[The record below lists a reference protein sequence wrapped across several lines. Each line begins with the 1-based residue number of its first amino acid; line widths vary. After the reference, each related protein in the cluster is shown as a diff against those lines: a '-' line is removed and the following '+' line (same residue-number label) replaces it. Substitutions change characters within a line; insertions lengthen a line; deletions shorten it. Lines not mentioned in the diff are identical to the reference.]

1 MTTRRQ
7 FARIAAGAALGG
19 LGFSAQ
25 RAAHASGPLP
35 NAPVVVELFTSQG
48 CSSCPPADRL
58 LGELSRRT
66 DVIAL
71 SVHVDYW
78 DYIGWKDPFAT
89 AATTARQH
97 NYAQALKQRYV
108 YTPEMVFNGAVHD
121 PGTNPARVEQML
133 RQAAENAGPR
143 ANPMLS
149 TLSDGRGLI
158 ELPNMP
164 GAPTSDIWLMSVDP
178 RHVTAVGRGENRGVT
193 LTNFNVVRS
202 IEKLAT
208 WRGQATRL
216 TVEAERL
223 APGAAMVALVQTA
236 NHGPIL
242 GAARLDRLTTN
253 SVAGEPWA
261 GHTGRLYSPPCS

>member
-25 RAAHASGPLP
+25 RVAQAADPLS

-48 CSSCPPADRL
+48 CSSCPPTDRL

-97 NYAQALKQRYV
+97 SYAQALKQRYV
-108 YTPEMVFNGAVHD
+108 YTPEMVFNGAAHD
-121 PGTNPARVEQML
+121 PGTNPARVERML
-133 RQAAENAGPR
+133 QQAAEKAGPR
-143 ANPMLS
+143 ANPVLS
-149 TLSDGRGLI
+149 ALSGGRGLI
-158 ELPNMP
+158 ELPKTAGVLP
-164 GAPTSDIWLMSVDP
+164 SDIWLLSVDP

-193 LTNFNVVRS
+193 LTNFNVVRA

-208 WRGQATRL
+208 WQGEATRL
-216 TVEAERL
+216 TVEAAKL
-223 APGAAMVALVQTA
+223 APGAGVVVLVQAA

-242 GAARLDRLTTN
+242 GAARLDRLAIN
-253 SVAGEPWA
+253 
-261 GHTGRLYSPPCS
+261 

>member
-19 LGFSAQ
+19 LGLSAERTA
-25 RAAHASGPLP
+25 RAADPLP

-78 DYIGWKDPFAT
+78 DYIGWKDPFAS

-97 NYAQALKQRYV
+97 SYAQALKQRYV
-108 YTPEMVFNGAVHD
+108 YTPEMVFNGAAHD
-121 PGTNPARVEQML
+121 PGTNPGRVERMVQ
-133 RQAAENAGPR
+133 QAAEKAGPR
-143 ANPMLS
+143 VNPVLS
-149 TLSDGRGLI
+149 ALSGGRGLI
-158 ELPNMP
+158 DLPK
-164 GAPTSDIWLMSVDP
+164 TSGVSEADIWLLSVDP

-208 WRGQATRL
+208 WQGEATRL
-216 TVEAERL
+216 KVEANRL

-242 GAARLDRLTTN
+242 GAARLERLGIN
-253 SVAGEPWA
+253 
-261 GHTGRLYSPPCS
+261 